1 MTQPSAGKI
10 ARGSIWLTLSFML
23 ARLLQLIAQI
33 ILARLLL
40 PKDFGVWAM
49 VLIVTTLS
57 ALFREAAIAQVLV
70 HRGIDD
76 KKLVN
81 AVYSLGINISIAVF
95 ILQCLAGLLI
105 SQFFGEPLLWP
116 LTACV
121 AIVFLI
127 NAGAGSHS
135 AVMTRQMKFK
145 QLAICDTGAGIAR
158 FAGALICAAFGGG
171 VWSFAVG
178 EISMALVDSLL
189 KRSLS
194 GHRFTYHLIPE
205 PTAIREVRGYIGGL
219 IGINLA
225 VYANTNGDNLVIGRL
240 LGSQSLGYYNLA
252 YQLAMFPVLALSQ
265 INRVN
270 FSVLSQQDNEARKT
284 YVCQALELYALLS
297 AVIYGVAFVT
307 APWLIPMLY
316 GQKWLAAIN
325 LFQILLIFAYARGF
339 MAILGTALNA
349 MGSPGTNA
357 LINWV
362 MVPLS
367 IPSYLLGAK
376 LGGSTGVAIA
386 VVLVLGIGATIWF
399 WLATCHVAAWQ
410 LKTLTKPLLLPTITI
425 ILTVAVVLAAPLP
438 VHLQPYLQP
447 LTVVFIYGIVLS
459 CFSAGRIPQM
469 LLGLV
474 KRSLKSGA

>member
-1 MTQPSAGKI
+1 MTQPSAGRI
-10 ARGSIWLTLSFML
+10 ARGSIWLTSSFML
-23 ARLLQLIAQI
+23 ARLLQLIAQVV
-33 ILARLLL
+33 LARLLL

-70 HRGIDD
+70 HRGIDN
-76 KKLVN
+76 KKLVD
-81 AVYSLGINISIAVF
+81 AVYSLGINISIGVF
-95 ILQCLAGLLI
+95 VLQCLAGFLT
-105 SQFFGEPLLWP
+105 SQFFNEPLLSP

-121 AIVFLI
+121 AVVFLI

-158 FAGALICAAFGGG
+158 FGGALICASFGSG
-171 VWSFAVG
+171 VWSFAAG
-178 EISMALVDSLL
+178 EILMALVDSSL

-205 PTAIREVRGYIGGL
+205 PAAMREVRGYISGL

-240 LGSQSLGYYNLA
+240 LGTQSLGYYNLA

-270 FSVLSQQDNEARKT
+270 FSVLSQQDNESRKN
-284 YVCQALELYALLS
+284 YICRALELYALLS

-307 APWLIPMLY
+307 APWLIPTLY
-316 GQKWLAAIN
+316 GSKWLAAVNI
-325 LFQILLIFAYARGF
+325 FQILLIFGYARGF

-357 LINWV
+357 AINWV

-367 IPSYLLGAK
+367 IPSYLLGVW
-376 LGGSTGVAIA
+376 LGGPMGVAIA
-386 VVLVLGIGATIWF
+386 VVLVMGIGATVWF
-399 WLATCHVAAWQ
+399 WLATCRVAGWQ
-410 LKTLTKPLLLPTITI
+410 VGTLIEPLLLPTVTI
-425 ILTVAVVLAAPLP
+425 ILTVATVLAVPIP
-438 VHLQPYLQP
+438 VYLQAYLQP
-447 LTVVFIYGIVLS
+447 LAVVCIYAIVLS
-459 CFSAGRIPQM
+459 IFSAGRVPQM
-469 LLGLV
+469 LLGVV
-474 KRSLKSGA
+474 KRSLKSGV